1 MRKLL
6 FLLMFTFCF
15 SPEIFADFF
24 KWEIQ
29 LAVKGFGKE
38 IETFPVATEGKI
50 QFSDI
55 KIECRM
61 ESFWT
66 RIEADLLLEG
76 KTLICLNR
84 EKEISIS
91 VVCRDNHRN
100 RKYNNLKELFPVA
113 KDGFRLNPESG
124 KDSAAYLELRCFF

>member
-15 SPEIFADFF
+15 SPEIFVDFF

-76 KTLICLNR
+76 KTLVCVNG
-84 EKEISIS
+84 EKEKTVS
-91 VVCRDNHRN
+91 VICRDNHRN
-100 RKYNNLKELFPVA
+100 RKYNKLKERYPA
-113 KDGFRLNPESG
+113 TRDGFRLKPESG
-124 KDSAAYLELRCFF
+124 MNSPYLELRCFF

>member
-29 LAVKGFGKE
+29 FSAKGFGTE
-38 IETFPVATEGKI
+38 IVTFPVAAAGKI
-50 QFSDI
+50 QFADNR
-55 KIECRM
+55 IECRM

-76 KTLICLNR
+76 KTLVCLNR
-84 EKEISIS
+84 GKKISIS

-113 KDGFRLNPESG
+113 KDVFRLNPESG
-124 KDSAAYLELRCFF
+124 KDSAYLELRCFF

>member
-66 RIEADLLLEG
+66 PNTTNSKSVIRPQEMVSG
-76 KTLICLNR
+76 LN
-84 EKEISIS
+84 
-91 VVCRDNHRN
+91 
-100 RKYNNLKELFPVA
+100 
-113 KDGFRLNPESG
+113 LNPE
-124 KDSAAYLELRCFF
+124 

>member
-1 MRKLL
+1 MPSLL
-6 FLLMFTFCF
+6 LPSDVTELLASKFQ
-15 SPEIFADFF
+15 E
-24 KWEIQ
+24 
-29 LAVKGFGKE
+29 V
-38 IETFPVATEGKI
+38 KI
-50 QFSDI
+50 QFADNR
-55 KIECRM
+55 IECRM

-76 KTLICLNR
+76 KTLVCLNR

-91 VVCRDNHRN
+91 VVCRDNPRN

-124 KDSAAYLELRCFF
+124 KDSAYLELRCFF

>member
-1 MRKLL
+1 MRTF
-6 FLLMFTFCF
+6 FLILMFYLSVTQ
-15 SPEIFADFF
+15 EIFADFF

-29 LAVKGFGKE
+29 FSAKGFGTE
-38 IETFPVATEGKI
+38 IVTFPVAAAGKI
-50 QFSDI
+50 QFADNR
-55 KIECRM
+55 IECRM

-76 KTLICLNR
+76 KTLVCLNR

-113 KDGFRLNPESG
+113 KDGFWLNPESG